1 MSEHDPDPNR
11 LKRID
16 ERIREAKAR
25 VPVRK
30 EESPPSKLG
39 IAFRLS
45 TELVAAVFVG
55 GLIGWALDSWLGT
68 SPFLLLVMF
77 FLGVA
82 AGFRN
87 VIRAAARLNE
97 AAGPKDRAGN

>member
-1 MSEHDPDPNR
+1 MSDPESDHQR
-11 LKRID
+11 LRQVE
-16 ERIREAKAR
+16 ERIREAKGR

-30 EESPPSKLG
+30 EGAPPSKFG

-68 SPFLLLVMF
+68 APFLLIVMF

-82 AGFRN
+82 TGFRN
-87 VIRAAARLNE
+87 VVRAANRLNE
-97 AAGPKDRAGN
+97 PAGPESGSGA